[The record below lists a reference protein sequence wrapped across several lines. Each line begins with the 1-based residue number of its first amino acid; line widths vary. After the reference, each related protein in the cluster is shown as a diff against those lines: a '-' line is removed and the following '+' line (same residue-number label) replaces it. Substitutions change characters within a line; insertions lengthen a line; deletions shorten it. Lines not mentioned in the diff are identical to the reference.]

1 MDSPQIIGVCGYEH
15 NSGTTHLCLSLANY
29 LCNKRLAKTAYIEL
43 NPSDQISSLKNK
55 DCRTRFSHYH
65 IDFFPNSTLSSYNNI
80 LSGKHQYYVID
91 FGVLNINTLNDFMR
105 CDIKFAICSLSP
117 WKTTSLTKFL
127 NLFIDNNVNIEK
139 DITLLGYPVES
150 KPYNKEISEM
160 PQEIYCIPYLQ
171 NPFHITS
178 GYFNFFEMILQRKK
192 IYHAKRQKF

>member
-1 MDSPQIIGVCGYEH
+1 MNSNNLTIDSIINMLKTYIKT
-15 NSGTTHLCLSLANY
+15 NDFSLITDSFNY
-29 LCNKRLAKTAYIEL
+29 VKSFI
-43 NPSDQISSLKNK
+43 SD
-55 DCRTRFSHYH
+55 
-65 IDFFPNSTLSSYNNI
+65 
-80 LSGKHQYYVID
+80 
-91 FGVLNINTLNDFMR
+91 INTLNDFMR

-117 WKTTSLTKFL
+117 WKTASLTKFL
-127 NLFIDNNVNIEK
+127 NLFIDNNINIEK

-160 PQEIYCIPYLQ
+160 PKEIYCIPYLQ

>member
-1 MDSPQIIGVCGYEH
+1 
-15 NSGTTHLCLSLANY
+15 
-29 LCNKRLAKTAYIEL
+29 
-43 NPSDQISSLKNK
+43 
-55 DCRTRFSHYH
+55 
-65 IDFFPNSTLSSYNNI
+65 
-80 LSGKHQYYVID
+80 
-91 FGVLNINTLNDFMR
+91 MR

-160 PQEIYCIPYLQ
+160 PKEMYCIPYLQ